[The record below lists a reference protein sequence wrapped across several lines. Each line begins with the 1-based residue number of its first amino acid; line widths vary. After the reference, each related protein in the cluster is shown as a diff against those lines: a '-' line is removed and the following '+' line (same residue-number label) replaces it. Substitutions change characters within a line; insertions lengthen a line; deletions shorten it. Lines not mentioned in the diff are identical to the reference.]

1 MSEVKLEDLLEMNAA
16 PAANAD
22 PARPDLAP
30 AQVVTAV
37 TQQVEEISPE
47 DRKKIDA
54 LKEKIDFKNS
64 GMLLGYGSPAQKGV
78 ASFSDGVLGSIA
90 GDDTILV
97 IGTDVEGAKE
107 FEQVMNKLRLE

>member
-54 LKEKIDFKNS
+54 QKRQSQTHSLQKFCSVMHNRFVLHKERHNTICTEVI
-64 GMLLGYGSPAQKGV
+64 PARY
-78 ASFSDGVLGSIA
+78 
-90 GDDTILV
+90 
-97 IGTDVEGAKE
+97 
-107 FEQVMNKLRLE
+107 NK

>member
-37 TQQVEEISPE
+37 TQQVEEI
-47 DRKKIDA
+47 
-54 LKEKIDFKNS
+54 
-64 GMLLGYGSPAQKGV
+64 
-78 ASFSDGVLGSIA
+78 
-90 GDDTILV
+90 
-97 IGTDVEGAKE
+97 
-107 FEQVMNKLRLE
+107 QVMGNGDLEYRFTDGRTVTWEKV